1 MKVFIRTAE
10 LERGDKPKV
19 IAFYPDEA
27 AVKPDAHG
35 GGTTVLTLPN
45 NTVIRDDRRK
55 GGSGMYV
62 LADNWRELAG
72 SMPVEAEAKRRV
84 DDVLPL
90 TDQVDRLRETI
101 DLIISHGVDQSKWPP
116 EANQRKADFDARLRY
131 VNEVRERARSQSTT
145 AASHEISSDKFWPRR
160 PSVEAKK

>member
-1 MKVFIRTAE
+1 MKVFIRTTE
-10 LERGDKPKV
+10 LASGKKPRV
-19 IAFYPDEA
+19 IAFYPDET

-35 GGTTVLTLPN
+35 GGTTVLTLPE

-62 LADNWRELAG
+62 LADNWQELAG
-72 SMPVEAEAKRRV
+72 SMPADAEAKRRI

-90 TDQVDRLRETI
+90 TDQVDRLREMI

-116 EANQRKADFDARLRY
+116 EASQRKAEFDERLRY
-131 VNEVRERARSQSTT
+131 VNEVKVRARKHAAGT
-145 AASHEISSDKFWPRR
+145 AVNEIGSDKVWPRR
-160 PSVEAKK
+160 PGTG